1 MKTTHLSP
9 WEQEE
14 YVIDRPTPQMLRH
27 LSECAECRGAVEGL
41 QRSTAVFRSAAME
54 WSAESLAARPR
65 QLLAT
70 GARRPVTAL
79 RWAIAA
85 VFPLVLMVLV
95 FLGLHPSPRPIRPVV
110 AINTANNEANRE
122 ANRDDALLEQ
132 VDEQLSVAVPA
143 SMESLTHLVS
153 TESGSGAGADVG
165 ARGGK
170 PVVQTN

>member
-14 YVIDRPTPQMLRH
+14 CVIERPTPQMLRH
-27 LSECAECRGAVEGL
+27 LNECAECRGAVEGL
-41 QRSTAVFRSAAME
+41 QHSAAIFRSAAME
-54 WSAESLAARPR
+54 WSAESLAARP
-65 QLLAT
+65 LLVAA

-79 RWAIAA
+79 RWAMAA
-85 VFPLVLMVLV
+85 VLPLVLMVLV
-95 FLGLHPSPRPIRPVV
+95 FLGLHPGPRPVRPVAV
-110 AINTANNEANRE
+110 VNPASS
-122 ANRDDALLEQ
+122 DDALLEQ

-153 TESGSGAGADVG
+153 TGSSSGAGADVG

-170 PVVQTN
+170 PIVQTN

>member
-14 YVIDRPTPQMLRH
+14 CVIDRPTPQMLRH
-27 LSECAECRGAVEGL
+27 LNECAQCRGAVEGM
-41 QRSTAVFRSAAME
+41 QHSAAIFRGAAME

-65 QLLAT
+65 QLLVAG

-85 VFPLVLMVLV
+85 ALPLVLMVLV
-95 FLGLHPSPRPIRPVV
+95 FLGLHPGKRPIGPV
-110 AINTANNEANRE
+110 AATNTASDAGKT
-122 ANRDDALLEQ
+122 DDALLEQ

-153 TESGSGAGADVG
+153 TESGNGAGADVG

-170 PVVQTN
+170 PIVQTN

>member
-27 LSECAECRGAVEGL
+27 LSECAACRGAVEGL
-41 QRSTAVFRSAAME
+41 QGSTAIFRSAARE
-54 WSAESLAARPR
+54 WSAESLAAHPR
-65 QLLAT
+65 QLQVAT

-85 VFPLVLMVLV
+85 VVPLVLMVLV
-95 FLGLHPSPRPIRPVV
+95 LLGVHSTPRPVHPVS
-110 AINTANNEANRE
+110 AINGASS
-122 ANRDDALLEQ
+122 DDALLEQ

-153 TESGSGAGADVG
+153 TQGRPVSENGGS
-165 ARGGK
+165 K
-170 PVVQTN
+170 PLVQTN